1 MKDQPFD
8 KLRQVFR
15 EARVDLPPGLEARLL
30 AIPALQ
36 ERPAFLDLRWLLPLL
51 ALIPGFLWL
60 VIRYASDLY
69 GYVTQLTRGLS
80 LPELPRLTALR
91 EITLPDLSS
100 IPVVSELSL
109 PQLPA
114 ITPVM
119 VLVFTAAVAVIAGLA
134 AVLYLWHESQLDAQY
149 IRQLNRA
156 L

>member
-1 MKDQPFD
+1 MKEQQFD
-8 KLRQVFR
+8 ELRQVFQ

-30 AIPALQ
+30 AIPALEQ
-36 ERPAFLDLRWLLPLL
+36 RPAFGDLRRLLPLL

-69 GYVTQLTRGLS
+69 GYVTQLIRGLS
-80 LPELPRLTALR
+80 LPALPRLTALR

-100 IPVVSELSL
+100 IPVVGELSL

-119 VLVFTAAVAVIAGLA
+119 VLAFTVTVAVIAGLA
-134 AVLYLWHESQLDAQY
+134 AALYLWRESQLDRQY
-149 IRQLNRA
+149 IRLLNRA
-156 L
+156 M

>member
-1 MKDQPFD
+1 MKDQSFD
-8 KLRQVFR
+8 ELRQVFR
-15 EARVDLPPGLEARLL
+15 EARVDLPPGLKTRLL

-36 ERPAFLDLRWLLPLL
+36 ERPAFLDLRRLVPLL

-60 VIRYASDLY
+60 VIRYASDIY
-69 GYVTQLTRGLS
+69 GFVTQFTSGLS

-119 VLVFTAAVAVIAGLA
+119 VLAFTVAVAVVAGLVA
-134 AVLYLWHESQLDAQY
+134 ALYLWHESQLDRQY
-149 IRQLNRA
+149 IRQLNRVM
-156 L
+156 